1 LKSIFISVK
10 SHFIYLTADLFMTVS
25 TSSATENPSKK
36 KTGYKAAFMLMS
48 TLFFIWGAIVSLNDI
63 LIPHLKSLFHMNYT
77 ETMLIQ
83 FCYFGAYFTMAVP
96 ASIIIGKIGY
106 KKGIVLG
113 LSVVGIGCLMFL
125 PAAYAISYGLFLI
138 GLFIMATGNVFLQVV
153 GNPYVSILGVP
164 ETASSR
170 LNLAQGINSLATTL
184 APLAGAYLILGN
196 FESSAEHAAS
206 VQGPY
211 LGLAIFVFLIAA
223 VFAFIKLPAIKS
235 TYPSSQAEGNVLKFR
250 QLRLGVIALALYVGA
265 EVSIGS
271 FIVNFLGQ
279 PYIAGL
285 PEQSAA
291 RYIPL
296 YWGGLMV
303 GRFAGSAILQKFSAQ
318 KVLAIAAV
326 AALVFIGITI
336 FTRGYVSMWSML
348 IVGLF
353 NSIMWSNIF
362 ALAIDGLGDLTIKA
376 SGVLV
381 MAPVGGAVLPLL
393 QGVLADIPFI
403 GLHYS
408 YILPFLCY
416 LFILFY
422 GLDGYKSLE
431 KKRAAI

>member
-1 LKSIFISVK
+1 
-10 SHFIYLTADLFMTVS
+10 MTVS
-25 TSSATENPSKK
+25 TSSVTDNSPQN

-96 ASIIIGKIGY
+96 ASMIIGKIGY

-113 LSVVGIGCLMFL
+113 LGVVGIGCLIFL
-125 PAAYAISYGLFLI
+125 PAAYSISYGLFLF

-153 GNPYVSILGVP
+153 GNPYVTVLGAP

-196 FESSAEHAAS
+196 FKSSAAHAAS

-211 LGLAIFVFLIAA
+211 LGLAVFVFIIAA
-223 VFAFIKLPAIKS
+223 IFAVIKLPVIKNTS
-235 TYPSSQAEGNVLKFR
+235 PTSDHSEANVLKFR
-250 QLRLGVIALALYVGA
+250 QLRLGVIALTLYVGA

-271 FIVNFLGQ
+271 FIVSYLGQ

-285 PEQSAA
+285 PVRDAA

-296 YWGGLMV
+296 YWGGLMI

-318 KVLAIAAV
+318 KVLAAAAIAALFFV
-326 AALVFIGITI
+326 LVTI
-336 FTRGYVSMWSML
+336 LTQGAVSMWAML
-348 IVGLF
+348 MVGLF

-362 ALAIDGLGDLTIKA
+362 ALSIDGLGDLTIKA

-403 GLHYS
+403 GIHYS
-408 YILPFLCY
+408 YILPLLCY
-416 LFILFY
+416 LFIMYY
-422 GLDGYKSLE
+422 GIDGYKSKE
-431 KKRAAI
+431 MKRA

>member
-1 LKSIFISVK
+1 
-10 SHFIYLTADLFMTVS
+10 MTVS
-25 TSSATENPSKK
+25 TSSATEIPPQK

-48 TLFFIWGAIVSLNDI
+48 TLFFVWGAIVSLNDI

-96 ASIIIGKIGY
+96 ASMVIGKIGY

-113 LSVVGIGCLMFL
+113 LCVVGIGCLVFL
-125 PAAYAISYGLFLI
+125 PAAYLISYGLFLF

-153 GNPYVSILGVP
+153 GNPYVSILGAP

-184 APLAGAYLILGN
+184 APLAGAYLILGK
-196 FESSAEHAAS
+196 FESSAAHAAS

-211 LGLAIFVFLIAA
+211 LGLAVFVFIIAA
-223 VFAFIKLPAIKS
+223 VFAVIKLPIIKNTS
-235 TYPSSQAEGNVLKFR
+235 SPSGQTEGNVLKFR
-250 QLRLGVIALALYVGA
+250 QLRLGVIALTLYVGA

-271 FIVNFLGQ
+271 FIVSYLGQ
-279 PYIAGL
+279 PYVAGL
-285 PEQSAA
+285 PEQAA
-291 RYIPL
+291 AKYIPL
-296 YWGGLMV
+296 YWGGLMI

-326 AALVFIGITI
+326 AALFFVAITI
-336 FTRGYVSMWSML
+336 LTQGAVSMWAML
-348 IVGLF
+348 MVGLF

-362 ALAIDGLGDLTIKA
+362 ALSIDGLGDLTIKA
-376 SGVLV
+376 SGILV
-381 MAPVGGAVLPLL
+381 MAPVGGAILPLL

-403 GLHYS
+403 GIHYS
-408 YILPFLCY
+408 YMLPLLCY
-416 LFILFY
+416 LFIMYY
-422 GLDGYKSLE
+422 GIDGYKSRAM
-431 KKRAAI
+431 KKAEA